1 MTEKLTKAHRLID
14 RENILREGGQEPQ
27 SQSVEKTIAFLTDDE
42 LLPDERVREYL
53 LHTSERYF
61 NDYFIVQ
68 RLLATIIP
76 LVQIGFSDQA
86 AQVYKKLARYD
97 DPRIWYSGRV
107 WGASIISKTL
117 FTTVI
122 GFDRLL
128 IDGPE
133 TWGAIAV
140 SMLDRFLLEA
150 QRSEWPDWVKRHDAI
165 AGSLGG
171 ELLDEGAFQARHDDP
186 LWSYHYRFDRDQR
199 RGTPHILVASTIE
212 KALREAC
219 LDDAGMGFSKLAD
232 HLIGSKWSLAISLPL
247 LLLCESLKAE
257 QVKPWHVEE
266 AARLLTQPQ
275 VEQQESTTHLRRLLR
290 RALPAST
297 PQSDRERIVQTI
309 REGAPDP
316 DVRIAELSDVRNWG
330 VLTEEEE
337 GAIREAETRGEITPP
352 SDPRRRFEDVTWSRG
367 DAEPSRLANEWPH
380 VEQRALL
387 NLLHSSPRTE
397 NTKSTRE
404 EMESGLP
411 PKLEALRVLTEEPEA
426 VSPNWKWR
434 FVDWAEQA
442 LTALRRL
449 ALFRTGRDPS
459 TSSLSLAEYRALL
472 TSEAPWW
479 PRIAEWAFEGL
490 DAKTSESERSER
502 PTAMLSWGSSDP
514 IPASLAFLD
523 ELLAI
528 GDGEPFDVYRE
539 RLGATVSRHWD
550 GWSAYTRA
558 IALLV
563 LRDYHWHRVSLLS
576 ERADA
581 VWDAETDPNLLL
593 RCLDFVLARS
603 GVAARLSTLL
613 ARLSQ
618 MSGAKELASRVGN
631 VIGDATVRSR
641 GERGTHP
648 ELAPVAA
655 LGDNVL
661 NHPDQLGT
669 YASDV
674 VQGIVWGAYERIRS
688 LDHLDFDLA
697 NCWGDLAERA
707 MDVALNL
714 SGGEDRLEGTIQALM
729 SVLECRWPNELRA
742 SLYSRLL
749 PVLERLLREATLGDF
764 AWLHYQLGREL
775 EGKIDGNEDIEGQAQ
790 RELLHLAPTDE
801 VLVRLCHASAER
813 VRTWAR
819 GGTTTD
825 DVGWISALKGR
836 DTANLIR
843 QVFRFGRD
851 KGYLQRSLPPAIDIL
866 GEAGYPE
873 LAAELRLVLR
883 RG

>member
-27 SQSVEKTIAFLTDDE
+27 SQSVERTIAFLTDDE
-42 LLPDERVREYL
+42 LLPDGRVREYL
-53 LHTSERYF
+53 LHSSDRYF

-68 RLLATIIP
+68 RLLAAVIP
-76 LVQIGFSDQA
+76 LVQLRFSDQA
-86 AQVYKKLARYD
+86 AQIYKKLARYD

-107 WGASIISKTL
+107 WGASIISKTA
-117 FTTVI
+117 FTNVL

-128 IDGPE
+128 IESPD

-140 SMLDRFLLEA
+140 SLLDRFLLEA
-150 QRSEWPDWVKRHDAI
+150 QRAEWPDWVKRHNAI

-171 ELLDEGAFQARHDDP
+171 ELLDEGAFQPRYDDP
-186 LWSYHYRFDRDQR
+186 LRSYHYRFDRDQR

-219 LDDAGMGFSKLAD
+219 LDDVGTGFSKLAD
-232 HLIGSKWSLAISLPL
+232 HLIESKWSLAISLPL
-247 LLLCESLKAE
+247 LVLCENLKAE
-257 QVKPWHVEE
+257 HVKPWHVEE
-266 AARLLTQPQ
+266 AVRLLTQRQ
-275 VEQQESTTHLRRLLR
+275 VERQDSTTELRRLLR

-297 PQSDRERIVQTI
+297 AQSHRELIVQAI
-309 REGAPDP
+309 RDGASDP

-337 GAIREAETRGEITPP
+337 EAVRNAEARGELTPP
-352 SDPRRRFEDVTWSRG
+352 ADPRRRFEDVTWSRG

-380 VEQRALL
+380 VEQKALL

-397 NTKSTRE
+397 NTKFTRE
-404 EMESGLP
+404 ELESGLP

-426 VSPNWKWR
+426 ASPNWKWR

-442 LTALRRL
+442 LTALKRL
-449 ALFRTGRDPS
+449 AILQADRSPS
-459 TSSLSLAEYRALL
+459 AGSLSLDEYRALL

-479 PRIAEWAFEGL
+479 SRIAEWAFEGL
-490 DAKTSESERSER
+490 DATTSESERTER
-502 PTAMLSWGSSDP
+502 PTAMLTWGNSDP

-528 GDGEPFDVYRE
+528 EEGEPFDAYRE
-539 RLGATVSRHWD
+539 RLGATVARHWD
-550 GWSAYTRA
+550 GWSGHTQA

-563 LRDYHWHRVSLLS
+563 LRDYHWHRIRHLS

-581 VWDAETDPNLLL
+581 IWAGATDPNLLL
-593 RCLDFVLARS
+593 HCLDFVLVRS

-613 ARLSQ
+613 ARLSR
-618 MSGAKELASRVGN
+618 MSGANELASRLGDE
-631 VIGDATVRSR
+631 IGDATVRAR

-648 ELAPVAA
+648 DLARVAA
-655 LGDNVL
+655 LGDEVVNR
-661 NHPDQLGT
+661 PDQLGS
-669 YASDV
+669 YSSDV
-674 VQGIVWGAYERIRS
+674 VQGIVWGAYDRIRT
-688 LDHLDFDLA
+688 LDHLDLDLA
-697 NCWGDLAERA
+697 NCWGDLAERV

-714 SGGEDRLEGTIQALM
+714 SGGEDRLESTIQALM

-775 EGKIDGNEDIEGQAQ
+775 EGKIDGNEAIQGQSQ
-790 RELLHLAPTDE
+790 PELPPLAPTDE

-819 GGTTTD
+819 EGTITD
-825 DVGWISALKGR
+825 GMGWISALKGR
-836 DTANLIR
+836 DTANLIT

-866 GEAGYPE
+866 GDAGYPE